1 MLGRA
6 LVRCLSVATAAALL
20 STTAAA
26 ATPANGVALDR
37 LEPQAWLQQVH
48 RAVSMVNYQGTLVS
62 TAGGA
67 VTSSRIAHFWDAGQQ
82 YERVEILDGQARQV
96 YRHNDLVYTLWPA
109 QRLAVV
115 EQRDASNALPSLLRA
130 SPDDRVFERYELRA
144 EGGGRVAGLE
154 ATVFVLHPR
163 DDARFAQRLWAEK
176 RTGLLLRSDVLASD
190 GRVLES
196 AAFSDVMI
204 GVKPQ
209 PESVLRPMKK
219 LDGYRVER
227 PGISATD
234 LEAEGW
240 RLSPV
245 TGFRQ
250 VSCVRRKVDR
260 PGADHGEY
268 EHEQVLQAV
277 FSDGL
282 THVSVFIEPYR
293 EGRHRAGKMAIGAT
307 HTLMRRHDQ
316 WWITVMGDVPM
327 PTVVQFANAIERRR

>member
-6 LVRCLSVATAAALL
+6 FVRYLSVATATAFV
-20 STTAAA
+20 STAASA
-26 ATPANGVALDR
+26 AAPANALALER
-37 LEPQAWLQQVH
+37 LEPQAWLEQVH
-48 RAVSMVNYQGTLVS
+48 RAVSTVNYQGTLVS

-82 YERVEILDGQARQV
+82 YERVEMLDGQARQV
-96 YRHNDLVYTLWPA
+96 LRHNDLVYTLWPV
-109 QRLAVV
+109 QRVAVV

-130 SPDDRVFERYELRA
+130 RPDDRVFERYELRA
-144 EGGGRVAGLE
+144 EGAGRVAGLE
-154 ATVFVLHPR
+154 ATVFLLHPR
-163 DDARFAQRLWAEK
+163 DDARFAQRLWAER
-176 RTGLLLRSDVLASD
+176 RTGLLLRSDVLAPD

-196 AAFSDVMI
+196 AAFSDVSV

-227 PGISATD
+227 PSIAATD

-240 RLSPV
+240 RLAPV
-245 TGFRQ
+245 ASFRQ

-260 PGADHGEY
+260 VVGDHGER
-268 EHEQVLQAV
+268 EQVLQAV

-293 EGRHRAGKMAIGAT
+293 EGQHRAGKTAIGAT
-307 HTLMRRHDQ
+307 HTLMKRHDQ

-327 PTVVQFANAIERRR
+327 ATVVQFANAIERRR